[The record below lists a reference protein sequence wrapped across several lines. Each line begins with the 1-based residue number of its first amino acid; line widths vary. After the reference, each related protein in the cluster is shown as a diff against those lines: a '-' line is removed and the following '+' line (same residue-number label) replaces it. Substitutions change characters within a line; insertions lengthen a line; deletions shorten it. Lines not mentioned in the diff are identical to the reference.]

1 MPSSYC
7 DEKKIK
13 EEGDEKPANGQPME
27 VDKMKTKTKVEPSSL
42 PDGKSRSVTLSF
54 SFVFTD
60 RFGSCFSP
68 IKFA

>member
-27 VDKMKTKTKVEPSSL
+27 VETKTKTKVEPSSL

-54 SFVFTD
+54 SLWLLIGLARV
-60 RFGSCFSP
+60 SP
-68 IKFA
+68 QSNLLK